1 MGSET
6 LRFNEKTMR
15 VLQRSAMFSGFALEN
30 IDKVII
36 EAEAYEL
43 TFQEGE
49 FIRRQGEKL
58 DFYPIVITGIVQAE
72 MPRDSG
78 PMIVER
84 FMPGESFAEAIPKGM
99 GICPVNIVASQDVR
113 LVAIPAVNVR
123 SEESPLFERLS
134 KNIAG
139 EMSKKVGRLTAK
151 LSMLSETRI
160 RPRLM
165 KYVKTLPS
173 RKDGSYILPETRRDM
188 AAEMGVHEK
197 ALLRELRLLQEEGI
211 IALDG
216 RRLEVLRD
224 DEICW

>member
-1 MGSET
+1 MGGDALKFS
-6 LRFNEKTMR
+6 EKTMR
-15 VLQRSAMFSGFALEN
+15 ALERSAVFSGFALEN
-30 IDKVII
+30 IDKVLI

-43 TFQEGE
+43 TFQKGE
-49 FIRRQGEKL
+49 FVRRQGETL
-58 DFYPIVITGIVQAE
+58 DFYPVVINGTVQAE
-72 MPRDSG
+72 MPRDRG

-84 FMPGESFAEAIPKGM
+84 FATGKSFAEAIPQGM
-99 GICPVNIVASQDVR
+99 GVCPVTIVAAEDVL
-113 LVAIPAVNVR
+113 LVAIPAANVR
-123 SEESPLFERLS
+123 PEESPLFEQLS

-139 EMSKKVGRLTAK
+139 EMTKKIGRLTAK

-165 KYVKTLPS
+165 KYVITLPK
-173 RKDGSYILPETRRDM
+173 RKDGSYILPETRRNM

-216 RRLEVLRD
+216 RKLDMLRD
-224 DEICW
+224 GELYL